1 MIGLKFILSIILTTF
16 VSLSF
21 SCGSFNC
28 RPYGNKA
35 RITYEVE
42 PSLSLTYNPTR
53 TRVNRQQSSASSL
66 ASTLTQLA
74 TSEIYELVSSENS
87 AYVSYFTPNV
97 KIDQFSLLSVEI
109 IPSVCKNENGTELVA
124 YKGTYFVQ
132 NGLVMQRNEDT
143 NCINGTLEYS
153 RSSPA
158 KTKLVYT
165 IDIKIPTGQKLC
177 YDHWTKINEAIKN
190 KIIIDTNS
198 NFLNTGMIERA

>member
-1 MIGLKFILSIILTTF
+1 MIGLTFILSIILTTL

-42 PSLSLTYNPTR
+42 PSLYLTYNPTY
-53 TRVNRQQSSASSL
+53 TRVNGQHSSSSSL
-66 ASTLTQLA
+66 ANSLNQLA
-74 TSEIYELVSSENS
+74 TNEIYELVSSENA

-97 KIDQFSLLSVEI
+97 KIDQYYLLSVEI
-109 IPSVCKNENGTELVA
+109 IPSKCKNVNGTELVA
-124 YKGTYFVQ
+124 YRDTYFVQ

-177 YDHWTKINEAIKN
+177 YDHWTKMSEAIKD
-190 KIIIDTNS
+190 KITIDTNS
-198 NFLNTGMIERA
+198 NFLNTGTIERA